1 MMGHCDEGE
10 FRAFGVFHNL
20 VVLPRQCLAQL
31 KQVLVLV
38 FEVFL
43 SSRISIDHL
52 TCEFVFYGSN
62 HFK

>member
-1 MMGHCDEGE
+1 MKVNSELTMIG
-10 FRAFGVFHNL
+10 FRCIHNL
-20 VVLPRQCLAQL
+20 MMLPKQCLAQL
-31 KQVLVLV
+31 KQVLV